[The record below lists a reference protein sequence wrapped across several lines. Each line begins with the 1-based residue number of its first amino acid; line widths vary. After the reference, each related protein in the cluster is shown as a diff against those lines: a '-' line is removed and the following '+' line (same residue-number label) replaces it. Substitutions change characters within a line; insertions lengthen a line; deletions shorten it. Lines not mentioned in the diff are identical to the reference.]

1 MPSIVLNYGH
11 VEFWSDYDP
20 ANGRWGNQKL
30 TFDGVNKLI
39 YVNENETSINIK
51 TDLYSGWKEWTQY
64 ETNSAFVPAIRATG
78 GDAVGGGEFSG
89 DIYFLING
97 WKLYIDVTKTK
108 VDGVLY
114 SDDFDTPY
122 YNFAGTAV
130 YPITVSNLVR
140 VVQTQSALDVD
151 AIATAVAA
159 KFAEPSITTAGIVTA
174 VNSDINTELDI
185 INEGVK
191 KASLFIPHNTDI

>member
-30 TFDGVNKLI
+30 TFDGPNKLI

-51 TDLYSGWKEWTQY
+51 EDLYSGWKEWMQY
-64 ETNSAFVPAIRATG
+64 STNSAFIPAVRTTG
-78 GDAVGGGEFSG
+78 GDPVGGGEFSG

-97 WKLYIDVTKTK
+97 WKLYIDVTKTS

-114 SDDFDTPY
+114 SDDFDTAY
-122 YNFAGTAV
+122 YDFSGKAI

-140 VVQTQSALDVD
+140 VVESQSALDIS
-151 AIATAVAA
+151 AIADVVAA
-159 KFAEPSITTAGIVTA
+159 KFAEPGMTTAGIATA
-174 VNSDINTELDI
+174 VNTDVNTELDI
-185 INEGVK
+185 INEGIK
-191 KASLFIPHNTDI
+191 KASLFIPHTTDI